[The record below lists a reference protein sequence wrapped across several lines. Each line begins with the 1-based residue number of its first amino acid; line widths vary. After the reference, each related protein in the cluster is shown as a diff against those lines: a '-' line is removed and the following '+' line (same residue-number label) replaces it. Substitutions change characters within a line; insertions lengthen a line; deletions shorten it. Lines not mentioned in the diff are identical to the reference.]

1 MGLLH
6 RFGLR
11 GAAAAL
17 CLLGLV
23 LIGVGGYL
31 FLQEQSFLQGAQK
44 ATAVVTGNES
54 YSYTGD
60 YQDMGTQHYYCS
72 EFQFQASN
80 GETVTFQEADGRGA
94 GCAELDQ
101 PPDYQVGQKVVV
113 YYDQSDPAG
122 TAQDPKTVDFPYTT
136 VKLLVGAGVICF
148 LLVIAGFGARILG
161 QKRGTGRFVTG

>member
-1 MGLLH
+1 MDLLT

-23 LIGVGGYL
+23 LIGLGGYV
-31 FLQEQSFLQGAQK
+31 FLQEQLFLQGAQK
-44 ATAVVTGNES
+44 ATAVVTGNDS

-80 GETVTFQEADGRGA
+80 GETVTFQEDDGRGA
-94 GCAELDQ
+94 GCGDLDQ
-101 PPDYQVGQKVVV
+101 PPDYQVGQEVVV
-113 YYDQSDPAG
+113 YYDQNDPAG
-122 TAQDPKTVDFPYTT
+122 TAQDPKSVDLPYTT
-136 VKLLVGAGVICF
+136 VKLLVGAGVLCF
-148 LLVIAGFGARILG
+148 LLVIGGFGVRVLR
-161 QKRGTGRFVTG
+161 QKRGSGRFVTG